1 MFASRIFPRFGSRL
15 QADPVYILEMFVMR
29 LTGRPGV
36 LLNNVVIVNIMRTIT
51 IHRGNTTANIFLPMD
66 NLTADPH
73 SPPR

>member
-36 LLNNVVIVNIMRTIT
+36 FLNNIVDYVKKVPKSTDS
-51 IHRGNTTANIFLPMD
+51 LPIV
-66 NLTADPH
+66 LP
-73 SPPR
+73 